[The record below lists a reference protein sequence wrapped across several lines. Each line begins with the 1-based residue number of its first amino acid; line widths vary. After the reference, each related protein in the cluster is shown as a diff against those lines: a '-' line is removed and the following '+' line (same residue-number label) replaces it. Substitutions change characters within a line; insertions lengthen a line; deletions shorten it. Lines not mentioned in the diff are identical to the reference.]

1 MLSDGYTD
9 FISFLI
15 AVATGAVL
23 CIIYDFFRVIRLA
36 VSSKP
41 TTVFFEDLLY
51 AIIYAIITFCILL
64 LRCSGRLRFFIFAGE
79 GVGFLLFRKSFSRF
93 IIYVFSKVING
104 IKICVFWAQS
114 RFLKPIFNVFD
125 KYHKIV
131 VKNVKKVKEI
141 AKKSLQH
148 IKGLLYNVNN
158 KNKEEK
164 SSEKEC
170 EP

>member
-9 FISFLI
+9 FISFLV

-23 CIIYDFFRVIRLA
+23 CIIYDFFRVLRLA

-41 TTVFFEDLLY
+41 ATVFFEDLLY

-79 GVGFLLFRKSFSRF
+79 ALGFILFRKSLSRV
-93 IIYVFSKVING
+93 IIYVFSKIING
-104 IKICVFWAQS
+104 IKICVFWAQN
-114 RFLKPIFNVFD
+114 RFLKPILNVFD

-131 VKNVKKVKEI
+131 LKNIKKVKEI

-148 IKGLLYNVNN
+148 IKELLYNVNN
-158 KNKEEK
+158 KNKEEN
-164 SSEKEC
+164 SSKKEC